1 MILLLTCQCKY
12 YLSVSLSA
20 CLSVCLSS
28 CLCQYVHAYPS
39 LPLLACQL
47 CLTVMMLCWF
57 YYVSCSV
64 ACHSNY
70 NLMQASNLG
79 VVFGPTLIRPEV
91 ETVARINNIKYQ
103 NIIVEMMIDEKDKVL
118 LCICLCVC
126 VSVRIHACL

>member
-1 MILLLTCQCKY
+1 M
-12 YLSVSLSA
+12 
-20 CLSVCLSS
+20 SVCLFDN
-28 CLCQYVHAYPS
+28 LADI
-39 LPLLACQL
+39 LLYCVFL
-47 CLTVMMLCWF
+47 
-57 YYVSCSV
+57 CSV

-118 LCICLCVC
+118 LCV
-126 VSVRIHACL
+126 VYV